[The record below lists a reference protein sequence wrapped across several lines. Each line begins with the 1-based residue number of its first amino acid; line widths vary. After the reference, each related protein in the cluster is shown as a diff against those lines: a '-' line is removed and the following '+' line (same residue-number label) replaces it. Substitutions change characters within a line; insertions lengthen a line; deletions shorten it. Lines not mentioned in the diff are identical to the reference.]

1 MPNSPDHS
9 HYYPLS
15 NEEALVTLLVIKGVL
30 TLQEAVNVIGRSE
43 DQIIFEAE
51 AWAAAQEIN

>member
-1 MPNSPDHS
+1 MTNSPDRS
-9 HYYPLS
+9 HYYSLS

-30 TLQEAVNVIGRSE
+30 TLQEAVNVTGRSE

-51 AWAAAQEIN
+51 AWAAAEQLD